1 MAAILSSWGE
11 STQTIRDLVW
21 RHHHQSSHPTLHANH
36 FFSINPHSSWWR
48 HQMETFSALLALCA
62 GNSPVIGEFPLQRP
76 VTGSFDV
83 FFDLHLN
90 KCLSKQSWGLW
101 SETPSSPLWR
111 HCKVTSHEL
120 HKHYFS
126 KLLTCA
132 KWRHMTSW
140 NLEIIYLHVG
150 DSLLPD
156 SAMPF
161 PEQTKIFIEKKHSK
175 CLLQNLSHF
184 VQASLCWWLQT
195 CFKRPMKLR
204 CSNDD
209 GTMYHDNLSA
219 LLALCEGNS
228 PVKVDSPPKE
238 SEIPSPYKEPVKPGC
253 FLWFSPDELL
263 NA

>member
-1 MAAILSSWGE
+1 MTSSNGDIFRV
-11 STQTIRDLVW
+11 TG
-21 RHHHQSSHPTLHANH
+21 P
-36 FFSINPHSSWWR
+36 
-48 HQMETFSALLALCA
+48 LC
-62 GNSPVIGEFPLQRP
+62 GEFTGHRWIPL
-76 VTGSFDV
+76 TKASDAE
-83 FFDLHLN
+83 
-90 KCLSKQSWGLW
+90 LW

-156 SAMPF
+156 SAKPF

-209 GTMYHDNLSA
+209 GIMTTFPH
-219 LLALCEGNS
+219 EGNS